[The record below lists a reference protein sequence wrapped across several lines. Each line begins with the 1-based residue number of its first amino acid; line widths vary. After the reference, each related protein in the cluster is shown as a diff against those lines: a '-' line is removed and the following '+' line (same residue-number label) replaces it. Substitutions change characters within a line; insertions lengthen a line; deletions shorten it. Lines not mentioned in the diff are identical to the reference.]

1 MGGHRQKW
9 LFVAVTLVF
18 VLALLELLA
27 FFGGRFLETKGVFYR
42 PQAIDGYAQ
51 YLDSRD
57 PVLGWPSPLGPPAA
71 KGAGPKGR
79 DASGSRII
87 PAFPDPDKH
96 PSLISLY
103 GNSFTFSDEVS
114 AENAWS
120 NALSKMLGRRV
131 ANYGVGG
138 YGSDQALLRYRENRD
153 DTAEVIL
160 LNHFSENI
168 LRNVNQYRALLY
180 PSVEGL
186 GWKPRFILGAQGE
199 LILVPLPTYSPEEI
213 AAVVANPGDYLANE
227 TFVPG
232 DSSGFREL
240 SFPFTLSLL
249 ASLSHFQMRAR
260 LAGLPFYSEFYD
272 PEHPS
277 QAVPVTVGIF
287 REFEAEARRRGQVP
301 VSTVIPS
308 GMSLVSYRDTG
319 NWSYQP
325 LLDQLKARN
334 IDVLDFGP
342 EIIERVGPEGIEA
355 LFGDIGGHFN
365 ESGYRL
371 LAEITRDHLLE
382 RGVLEEPP
390 QD

>member
-1 MGGHRQKW
+1 
-9 LFVAVTLVF
+9 
-18 VLALLELLA
+18 
-27 FFGGRFLETKGVFYR
+27 
-42 PQAIDGYAQ
+42 
-51 YLDSRD
+51 
-57 PVLGWPSPLGPPAA
+57 LGPHPVEEAERQ
-71 KGAGPKGR
+71 GR

-87 PAFPDPDKH
+87 PAFPN
-96 PSLISLY
+96 PSEQPALISLY
-103 GNSFTFSDEVS
+103 GDSFTWSDEVS

-120 NALSKMLGRRV
+120 NTLSERLGRRV
-131 ANYGVGG
+131 ANYGVKG
-138 YGSDQALLRYRENRD
+138 YGSDQALLRYRDNRKD
-153 DTAEVIL
+153 EAEVVF

-180 PSVEGL
+180 PSIGGL
-186 GWKPRFILGAQGE
+186 GWKPRFILGANGGLQ
-199 LILVPLPTYSPEEI
+199 LIPLPTFAQEEY
-213 AAVVANPGDYLANE
+213 ADVVENPGDYLAHE
-227 TFVPG
+227 AFAPG
-232 DSSGFREL
+232 GSSGVREL
-240 SFPFTLSLL
+240 SFPYTLSLL
-249 ASLSHFQMRAR
+249 ASLSHFQIRAR
-260 LAGLPFYSEFYD
+260 LAGAPFYSEFYD

-277 QAVPVTVGIF
+277 QAVPVTVAIF

-319 NWSYQP
+319 SWSYQP

-342 EIIERVGPEGIEA
+342 EIIERVGPQGIEA
-355 LFGDIGGHFN
+355 LFGDIGRHFN

-371 LAEITRDHLLE
+371 LAEITRDYLLE